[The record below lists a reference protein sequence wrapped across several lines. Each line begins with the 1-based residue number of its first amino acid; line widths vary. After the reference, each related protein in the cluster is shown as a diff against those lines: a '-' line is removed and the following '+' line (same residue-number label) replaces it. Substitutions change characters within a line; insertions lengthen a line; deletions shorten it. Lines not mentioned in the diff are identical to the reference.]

1 MDYFFS
7 PLFLGPEE
15 VFPAFTPAL
24 LPEFAVESGFA
35 QFGVYCVM
43 SIAHP
48 QTEVLAAVDF
58 GLVFADVLLEVL
70 GAWATRVEMRH
81 GSEQLT
87 GLRLLGG
94 SGVVRVV
101 CSDRVKES
109 PGVSAEL
116 ERVRRLIE
124 EPSRFVAVY
133 SRTTRGR
140 HQIRGC
146 CWFSGTGKHGL
157 EVSEGVT
164 GLARLPVFVELHGG
178 GQNDL
183 ALEVVNLL
191 RRVFLWV

>member
-1 MDYFFS
+1 
-7 PLFLGPEE
+7 
-15 VFPAFTPAL
+15 
-24 LPEFAVESGFA
+24 
-35 QFGVYCVM
+35 M

-58 GLVFADVLLEVL
+58 GLVFADVPLEVL
-70 GAWATRVEMRH
+70 GAGATGVEMRH

-87 GLRLLGG
+87 SLSLLGS
-94 SGVVRVV
+94 SGVVWVV
-101 CSDRVKES
+101 GSDRVEES

-133 SRTTRGR
+133 SRITRGR

-146 CWFSGTGKHGL
+146 SWISGAGKYGL

-191 RRVFLWV
+191 RRVFL